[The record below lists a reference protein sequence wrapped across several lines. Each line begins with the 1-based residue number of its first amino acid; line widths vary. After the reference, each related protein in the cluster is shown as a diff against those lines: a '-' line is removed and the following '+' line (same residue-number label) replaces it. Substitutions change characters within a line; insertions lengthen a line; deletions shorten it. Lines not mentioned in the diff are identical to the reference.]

1 MKQLFTL
8 IFTLLFVFN
17 VGMAQ
22 DWSNFLKDN
31 YGNSVFSNPQKYKAK
46 IIEDKISNDGWRYIQ
61 CMYRCSYI
69 GTSTSE
75 NSVFAYVCGMQSDS
89 IEYINIGFIITSHD
103 NPIRVKK
110 NSPVLF
116 KFGDNT
122 VFESKSLN
130 NSEDIIPNVRSA
142 VVMGSVITVKDYK
155 IHVFIPLT
163 DELIVQLGKGL
174 KKLRFELNGDIYDVS
189 PRKDNLSQFIID
201 EYNLIKEALK
211 EKRSFRDDF

>member
-8 IFTLLFVFN
+8 IFTLLFVSN

-31 YGNSVFSNPQKYKAK
+31 YGNSVFSNPQ
-46 IIEDKISNDGWRYIQ
+46 RYIQ

-163 DELIVQLGKGL
+163 DELI
-174 KKLRFELNGDIYDVS
+174 YDVS